1 MLGEWRGVVK
11 AAAVVESDSGMP
23 GLRAERDLA
32 IELAHA
38 AGTLLRDALVGPRHI
53 TYKGSPTNLVT
64 EMDARVETLVV
75 DRLLAA
81 FPDDAILA
89 EERGGQAGRSGR
101 RWIIDPL
108 DGTTNYAHGLPI
120 YAVSIAL
127 EVGGRVELGVIYDPS
142 QRELFVAERGAG
154 AFCNDRRLTVSTAAT
169 LDASLLATGFP
180 YDIRVKADNNLR
192 EYAAFAV
199 RARGVRRMGSA
210 VLYLAWLAA
219 GRFDAYWELRLGP
232 WDVAAGGLMV
242 EEAGGRLTGLTGEPL
257 DLDSPRIVASNG
269 RIHEA
274 MLAVLR
280 EVRGA

>member
-1 MLGEWRGVVK
+1 MT
-11 AAAVVESDSGMP
+11 P

-32 IELAHA
+32 IELARA
-38 AGTLLRDALVGPRHI
+38 AGGLLRDGLLGPRRI
-53 TYKGSPTNLVT
+53 AYKGSPTNLVT
-64 EMDARVETLVV
+64 EMDARVEALVV
-75 DRLLAA
+75 GRIQAA
-81 FPDDAILA
+81 FPNDAILA
-89 EERGGQAGRSGR
+89 EERGAQAGGSGR

-127 EVGGRVELGVIYDPS
+127 EVGGHVRLGVVYDPS

-154 AFCNDRRLTVSTAAT
+154 AFCNDARLAVSAATT

-199 RARGVRRMGSA
+199 RTRGVRRMGSA

-219 GRFDAYWELRLGP
+219 GRLDGYWELRLGP

-242 EEAGGRLTGLTGEPL
+242 EEAGGRLTGLDGGAL
-257 DLDSPRIVASNG
+257 DLDNPRVVASNG
-269 RIHEA
+269 RIHDQ

-280 EVRGA
+280 EVRTV